1 MKFRLTGT
9 FLLLFTALS
18 VVAAENGKGPSG
30 TPANQVIVKFRE
42 SGIRAFRAESSLNT
56 VMKATGAIQSSALME
71 KSNPIADEIGL
82 NRVYVLNYQ
91 TITDADRAVS
101 QLTRR
106 TDIEYAELVRYFSH
120 DRLETP
126 DKGNKPASPMATPD
140 DELLASVHPL
150 GQVKAFQAWDLQTG
164 DTSVVVAVVDTGVD
178 WDHEDLVSS
187 VYINQGEYGPDGKG
201 GEKQSNGVDDDAN
214 GFIDDFRGWD
224 FISSSF
230 TDSPPAPGEDASVE
244 DNNPMDFNGHGTH
257 VAGISAGMTNNGIG
271 IASLSWGVKVL
282 PCRIGY
288 HTTSGDGIGNSYN
301 MGRAFIYAAD
311 MGADVINLSFGNSGQ
326 FITDASLYATRK
338 GTLVVSSA
346 GNANDE
352 FASEMELK
360 PWVLTVAAVN
370 RNDLKTYYSTYGTW
384 VKISAPGG
392 EQLTASSN
400 GFLSTVVYPS
410 TLYSGKK
417 YEYFQGTSMASPFVA
432 SLAALIKSQN
442 PEISVIDLFERIRQT
457 SDDIYALN
465 PTYAGKLGAG
475 RINALRALT
484 ETGLSPAKPSLRLE
498 SVLVEDGGN
507 ENGILNLGE
516 TASLIFDFQNE
527 WGGAENLTA
536 TLTTDAGN
544 WPLTVSNNTD
554 VTGPVASVL
563 DSVEST
569 FSVEFPLS
577 VDENGI
583 PMVIGYELTISDD
596 NGFSQTFPGRLA
608 IEPNALLVPDF
619 HADVDYTNNY
629 LELMDQAGLSYDV
642 WNGSVDNITADIL
655 KKYAMVFW
663 PMGWTFPSL
672 TEANQNAISGYIEA
686 GGRIY
691 LSGQDVGWDMADPT
705 GTTYTESGGASKTW
719 FESYMKVVYGGDDN
733 NETTIKGVDSDLL
746 SDGVESSIE
755 MPGLGSSTQYPDFV
769 TLKEG
774 TVAFLKYGNG
784 QIAGTRYETGNARV
798 VYLPFGGL
806 EAVSDSVSANL
817 LTARIS
823 NWLYGY
829 SVDSFIPLKNTEDE
843 QEDRLVSVS
852 VSGKKPVSSVDLYYQ
867 AFTTGTSP
875 DLNLTKLPMTY
886 ADGRFSASLPAVGL
900 GNSVLYFFIS
910 RFEDGS
916 LSPYQV
922 YQYNVKTDVTKP
934 VAISSSEWPNTMEKS
949 GTYPVEFTVD
959 DESGIDES
967 SVFVH
972 YYTST
977 GVSDSSSLTLSDA
990 ARSLFSGSIS
1000 IPGPVKANTLIS
1012 YYFTARDQSNAGNM
1026 VRHPASSDL
1035 SFMTGKADV
1044 DDMEVP
1050 GYWLFDGKFGYSTKR
1065 RLSGDQAIHNNKGN
1079 NYTSNDVSMATY
1091 SGSFDFTGYDNP
1103 AFTIQ
1108 SAFRFGSG
1116 DTCYAEINT
1125 GNGWIPKFKFAG
1137 GSSSF
1142 WTNFLPYTIFAPEAA
1157 GQPTVQIRFRFVSDG
1172 VGSGTNSGIYFDDL
1186 KVMGD
1191 TVSFVS
1197 VEGNGIEIPTV
1208 LTLDQNY
1215 PNPFNPATV
1224 IRYSVPVSG
1233 AVRLMVFD
1241 ALGREISVLVDEKK
1255 PAGTYS
1261 ATFSATGLSS
1271 GVYFYKLAINGSSLT
1286 RKMLLLK

>member
-1 MKFRLTGT
+1 MRFRVTGI
-9 FLLLFTALS
+9 FLLLFSAVS
-18 VVAAENGKGPSG
+18 VLAADNNKGQSGKA
-30 TPANQVIVKFRE
+30 TDRVIVKFKD
-42 SGIRAFRAESSLNT
+42 SGIRAFRSESSLNAA
-56 VMKATGAIQSSALME
+56 MKATGALQSKALLE
-71 KSNPIADEIGL
+71 KSNPVADEIGL
-82 NRVYVLNYQ
+82 NRVYMLQYPSAA
-91 TITDADRAVS
+91 DADRAAS

-106 TDIEYAELVRYFSH
+106 SDVEYAELDRYFSH

-126 DKGNKPASPMATPD
+126 EKGNKPASPLATPN

-150 GQVKAFQAWDLQTG
+150 GQVKAFQAWDLQKG
-164 DTSVVVAVVDTGVD
+164 DTTVVVAVVDTGVD

-187 VYINQGEYGPDGKG
+187 IYINQGEYGPDGNG
-201 GEKQSNGVDDDAN
+201 GNKQSNGVDDDGN

-224 FISSSF
+224 FIASSF
-230 TDSPPAPGEDASVE
+230 TDSPPAPGEDGSVE

-288 HTTSGDGIGNSYN
+288 HTTDGEGIGNSFN
-301 MGRAFIYAAD
+301 MGRAFMYAAD

-442 PEISVIDLFERIRQT
+442 PDISVIDLFERIRQT
-457 SDDIYALN
+457 SDDIYTLN

-484 ETGLSPAKPSLRLE
+484 ETGLSPAKPSLMLNA
-498 SVLVEDGGN
+498 VTVEDNGN
-507 ENGILNLGE
+507 ENGVLNLGE
-516 TASLIFDFQNE
+516 TATLVFDFQNE
-527 WGGAENLTA
+527 WGGADNLTA
-536 TLTTDAGN
+536 TLTTDGGT
-544 WPLTVSNNTD
+544 WPMTVTDNTD

-563 DSVEST
+563 DSVESV
-569 FSVEFPLS
+569 FSVGFPIS

-583 PMVIGYELTISDD
+583 PMVIGYELTIADD
-596 NGFSQTFPGRLA
+596 HGFSQTFNGQLA

-619 HADVDYTNNY
+619 SSDVDYTSNY

-642 WNGSVDNITADIL
+642 WNGSVDNLTTDIL
-655 KKYAMVFW
+655 KKYPMVFW

-672 TEANQNAISGYIEA
+672 TEANWNAISEYIEN

-705 GTTYTESGGASKTW
+705 GTTYIETSGLSKTW
-719 FESYMKVVYGGDDN
+719 YESLFKVTFGGDDN
-733 NETTIKGVDSDLL
+733 NQTSLTGVVDDPLGDGIESD
-746 SDGVESSIE
+746 IE
-755 MPGLGSSTQYPDFV
+755 MPGLASSSQYPDFV

-774 TVAFLKYGNG
+774 SVAFLKYANG
-784 QIAGTRYETGNARV
+784 DIAGTRYEAEDARV

-829 SVDSFIPLKNTEDE
+829 SVDSFIPLKNTEDD
-843 QEDRLVSVS
+843 QEDRVVSVS

-867 AFTTGTSP
+867 VYPTGSQP
-875 DLNLTKLPMTY
+875 ALNLTKQTMTL
-886 ADGRFSASLPAVGL
+886 ADDKFSGSIPAAGL

-922 YQYNVKTDVTKP
+922 YSYDVKTDVTKP
-934 VAISSSEWPNTMEKS
+934 VAIRSSEWPNTMEKS
-949 GTYPVEFTVD
+949 GTYPVEFAVE

-967 SVFVH
+967 TVFVH
-972 YYTST
+972 FYTST
-977 GVSDSSSLTLSDA
+977 GISDSSLLTLTDA
-990 ARSLFSGSIS
+990 SRGLFSGSIS
-1000 IPGPVKANTLIS
+1000 IPGPVKANTTIS
-1012 YYFTARDQSNAGNM
+1012 YYFTARDLSAAGNK
-1026 VRHPASSDL
+1026 VRHPAASDL
-1035 SFMTGKADV
+1035 SFRTGRAFV
-1044 DDMEVP
+1044 DGMETP
-1050 GYWLFDGKFGYSTKR
+1050 GYWTFTGKFGYSTKR
-1065 RLSGDQAIHNNKGN
+1065 RASGEQAIHNNKGN
-1079 NYTSNDVSMATY
+1079 NYTSNDVSTATY
-1091 SGSFDFTGYDNP
+1091 SGSFDFTGYENP
-1103 AFTIQ
+1103 AFTVQ
-1108 SAFRFGSG
+1108 STFRFGSG
-1116 DTCYAEINT
+1116 DTCYAEINA
-1125 GNGWIPKFKFAG
+1125 GNGWIEKFKFAG
-1137 GSSSF
+1137 SAASN
-1142 WTNFLPYTIFAPEAA
+1142 WTAFQPFTIFAPEAA

-1172 VGSGTNSGIYFDDL
+1172 VSSGTNSGIYLDDL
-1186 KVMGD
+1186 TVIGD

-1197 VEGNGIEIPTV
+1197 VEENGIEIPSV

-1286 RKMLLLK
+1286 RKMLLVK